1 MLDVFLMCTS
11 LNKTKTCQIPYS
23 LLTTVNGFLDSAIM
37 ETSWHVVINES
48 LFLTWHDVSLGFSS
62 PTSAYCEILSV
73 LLPLR
78 ISLVLHVVSY
88 CVIFLNQSSC
98 LLCCFILQLLMEQE
112 GYLHLPFQSLCLIT
126 YCSLTV

>member
-11 LNKTKTCQIPYS
+11 LNKTKTCQISYS

-98 LLCCFILQLLMEQE
+98 LLCCFISHFLWNKKAIFIF
-112 GYLHLPFQSLCLIT
+112 PFSP
-126 YCSLTV
+126 YV